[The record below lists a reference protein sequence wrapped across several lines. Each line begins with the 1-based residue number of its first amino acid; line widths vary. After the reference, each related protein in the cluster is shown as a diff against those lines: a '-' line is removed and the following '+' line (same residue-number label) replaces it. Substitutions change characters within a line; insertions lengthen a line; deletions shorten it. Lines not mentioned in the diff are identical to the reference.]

1 MLSLGALAF
10 ATPWVLAALAAL
22 PIIWLLLRITP
33 PAPKRIRFPAIRLLF
48 RLREKEDTPA
58 RTPWWLLLL
67 RLMIATLLIVGLADP
82 LLNPSSNFR
91 GNGPLVLV
99 VDNGWAAGPNWT
111 TRRSAVSD
119 ILEKAA
125 REDRRVV
132 ILRTARSD
140 PAGEIKPTQILRAA
154 DARSRFFAM
163 QPEAWPSDHAAAAK
177 ALAAVNLEGTPNII
191 WLSDGLQQSGTGALT
206 AAMAKLGP
214 VTVFRDAP
222 RDRPLLIHPARLNGD
237 RLVFDIERTND
248 DRAAAYW
255 LRAIAEDGRLVAR
268 RRVEFKAGDR
278 MTSAQVKLP
287 TELRNKVSR
296 IEVEKHRGVGATLL
310 LDERL
315 RRRPVGIATLASIT
329 SAQPLLSDHYYLARA
344 LGPYTEV
351 RRGPIAELLQ
361 RPLSVLFVTDAVVL
375 SPVQRA
381 RLKKWV
387 DEGGVLVRFAGPS
400 LANARDDLVPVNLRG
415 GNRTFGGT
423 MSWTK
428 PATLAPF
435 DDKSPFSGLTIPSDV
450 TVKQQV
456 LAEPRPDLAKKT
468 WARLSDGTP
477 IVTADKRGR
486 GMVVLVH
493 TTANANWS
501 NLALSGLFVEML
513 RRMVSLSR
521 GVAAGEE
528 RQTNLAPHQVLDG
541 LGRLVTPPD
550 TVRAIN
556 SATFDKTVVSPAT
569 PPGLYGQAATR
580 RALNLSNSVRKLD
593 PIGTLPAGFRTN
605 AYAEG
610 SETPLK
616 PWLITIALLLLLFD
630 LVLSFLMRG
639 LTKRTAAAA
648 SVALIA
654 LAGAVHP
661 WEAAR
666 AQTQTSVDDQTAIRA
681 TKRTVFAY
689 YRTGN
694 PETDRVSEAALVG
707 LGRVLNQ
714 RTSVEPA
721 KPVGVNPNTDPIAF
735 YPLLYWPI
743 TPGQPAPDAK
753 GVARLQTFLRTGGM
767 IIFDIRGQ
775 GGADGTFS
783 PELRRLTR
791 GLKIPALQR
800 LPDNHVL
807 TRTYY
812 LLQRFPGR
820 FTGSPVWVA
829 RPGQNAKDGVSPVI
843 IGSNDWGSAWAVDEN
858 GRPMFPTVPGGHMQ
872 REFAYRAG
880 VNLVMYALT
889 GNYKADQVHIP
900 TILKRLGQ

>member
-1 MLSLGALAF
+1 MLSLGAFAF
-10 ATPWVLAALAAL
+10 AAPWVLAALAVL

-33 PAPKRIRFPAIRLLF
+33 PAPRRIRFPAIRLLF

-67 RLMIATLLIVGLADP
+67 RLLVATLLIVGLAEP
-82 LLNPSSNFR
+82 LLNPTGSFK
-91 GNGPLVLV
+91 GTGPIVLV
-99 VDNGWAAGPNWT
+99 VDNGWGSGPNWNA
-111 TRRSAVSD
+111 RRSAVSD

-132 ILRTARSD
+132 ILRTAPSD
-140 PAGEIKPTQILRAA
+140 PKAEIRPTQILLAG

-177 ALAAVNLEGTPNII
+177 ALAQIRVDGTPNVI
-191 WLSDGLQQSGTGALT
+191 WLSDGLRQSGTGALT
-206 AAMAKLGP
+206 DAMGRLGP

-222 RDRPLLIHPARLNGD
+222 QNRPLLLHPARLSGD
-237 RLVFDIERTND
+237 KIVFDIERTSG

-268 RRVEFKAGDR
+268 RRVAFAAGDR
-278 MTSAQVKLP
+278 TTTAQLQMP

-296 IEVEKHRGVGATLL
+296 IEVEKHRGPGATLL

-329 SAQPLLSDHYYLARA
+329 SAQPLLSEQYYLARA
-344 LGPYTEV
+344 LDPYTEV
-351 RRGPIAELLQ
+351 RSGPIADLLQ
-361 RPLSVLFVTDAVVL
+361 RPLSVMFVTDRVVL
-375 SPVQRA
+375 SPVDRA
-381 RLKKWV
+381 RLRKWI
-387 DEGGVLVRFAGPS
+387 DEGGVLVRFAGP
-400 LANARDDLVPVNLRG
+400 LMAEARDNLVPVKLRG
-415 GNRTFGGT
+415 GNRTFGGA
-423 MSWTK
+423 MSWSK
-428 PATLAPF
+428 PATLAAF
-435 DDKSPFSGLTIPSDV
+435 DDKSPFAGLTIPKDV
-450 TVKQQV
+450 TVKRQV
-456 LAEPRPDLAKKT
+456 LAEPRPDLARRT

-477 IVTADKRGR
+477 LVTADKRGR
-486 GMVVLVH
+486 GMVVLIH
-493 TTANANWS
+493 TTANADWS

-550 TVRAIN
+550 TVRAID
-556 SATFDKTVVSPAT
+556 SASFDKTVVGPAH

-580 RALNLSNSVRKLD
+580 RALNLSNSVRKLE
-593 PIGTLPAGFRTN
+593 PLGTLPAGFRTN

-616 PWLITIALLLLLFD
+616 PWLITAALLLLLFD
-630 LVLSFLMRG
+630 LVLSYFMRG
-639 LTKRTAAAA
+639 LFSRRTAAAA
-648 SVALIA
+648 TILIA
-654 LAGAVHP
+654 AFAGAAQP
-661 WEAAR
+661 WGTAR
-666 AQTQTSVDDQTAIRA
+666 AQTSVDDQAAIRA
-681 TKRTVFAY
+681 TKETVFAY
-689 YRTGN
+689 VKTGN
-694 PETDRVSEAALVG
+694 QEADRVSEAALIG
-707 LGRVLNQ
+707 LGRILNQ

-721 KPVGVNPNTDPIAF
+721 KPIGVDPNTQPLAF
-735 YPLLYWPI
+735 YPLLYWPV
-743 TPGQPAPDAK
+743 TPGQSAPNAQ
-753 GVARLQTFLRTGGM
+753 GVARLQTFIRTGGM

-775 GGADGTFS
+775 SSPGGSFS
-783 PELRRLTR
+783 PELRRLTQ

-807 TRTYY
+807 TRSYY

-820 FTGSPVWVA
+820 FTGNPVWVA
-829 RPGQNAKDGVSPVI
+829 RSEQNAKDGVSPVI
-843 IGSNDWGSAWAVDEN
+843 IGANDWGSAWAIDEN
-858 GRPMFPTVPGGHMQ
+858 GRPMFATVPGGHMQ

-880 VNLVMYALT
+880 VNMVMYALT

-900 TILKRLGQ
+900 TILRRLGQ